1 MIVTSHAC
9 RNIYMKIT
17 IVSYCGFLEHLS
29 ITFTDKTDLSDPL
42 NREDYQ
48 RQSLCTIEINGLNRE
63 DSV

>member
-1 MIVTSHAC
+1 MSFVINWRTITKIILETMIVTSHAC

-42 NREDYQ
+42 NREDY
-48 RQSLCTIEINGLNRE
+48 
-63 DSV
+63 